1 MEKQVKIISFAN
13 HKGGVG
19 KTTTTASYG
28 AQNETYI
35 EDEKTKRNEVV

>member
-1 MEKQVKIISFAN
+1 MRFYTHIPAFFMPFLLQTMPSM
-13 HKGGVG
+13 
-19 KTTTTASYG
+19 YG